1 MLTPCLLVCLHG
13 RCAVRHIRGGGR
25 RKNEQPTRLEPEEKK
40 NKEMKKERYRR
51 YREIMMKSK
60 QYKAEKKK
68 SKAEY
73 DKKREEL
80 DAEYDSIKLML
91 TPIMSSQT
99 SRRVPGS
106 VFDEIRKE
114 MRAIAAEPP
123 RQSQELTEEDKAFL
137 QRMKEKDED
146 EPVNERLERFRA
158 TRRLRRMEERKSR
171 REEQQAG

>member
-1 MLTPCLLVCLHG
+1 M
-13 RCAVRHIRGGGR
+13 
-25 RKNEQPTRLEPEEKK
+25 RLDPEEMKH
-40 NKEMKKERYRR
+40 KEMKKERYRR

-60 QYKAEKKK
+60 QYKAEKKR

-91 TPIMSSQT
+91 TPIMSPQN

-106 VFDEIRKE
+106 VFDDIRKE
-114 MRAIAAEPP
+114 MRGIAAEPP
-123 RQSQELTEEDKAFL
+123 RESQELTEEDKAFL

-158 TRRLRRMEERKSR
+158 ARRLRRMEERRSR